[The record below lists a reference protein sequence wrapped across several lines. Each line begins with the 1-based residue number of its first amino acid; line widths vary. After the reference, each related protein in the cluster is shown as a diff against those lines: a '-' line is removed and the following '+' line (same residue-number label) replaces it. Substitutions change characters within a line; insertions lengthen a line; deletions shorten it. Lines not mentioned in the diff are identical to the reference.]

1 MLRSLTVTLM
11 LFTGTVAAG
20 AEPHDPI
27 AAGEL
32 PQYIFF
38 NRIPQKAWQ
47 QQQPDTFANAGFA
60 EVVEAVGTRGNDR
73 LRIGVSFI
81 FSMLEGPLDVQ
92 TQSLRR
98 MLEAA
103 EQADVPVLVT
113 LDGQN
118 WWQTRP
124 DLWNWWDPALPG
136 FSEANRHN
144 VEWTGWG
151 PEHAIK
157 ISWRNWG
164 RQLRV
169 RPAPNLASPTFLAE
183 HWKGY
188 DALIPVILEWYR
200 RLPPERRYLFGGVK
214 LGWEASINVN
224 AYHYPDG
231 NRIFE
236 AAPGDA
242 TNDPTERDRQQGW
255 AFGGAVLGHAAA
267 YTSGLRTSGELTRE
281 DIETLVHHY
290 LRQLVHEARRRG
302 LPPHLIFTHQ
312 GGTYDPWEKH
322 MSFKPA
328 IVEGSIPGYSF
339 YSHDPPDC
347 GSLPA
352 DLEAAGRTQWAA
364 AEWWRGA
371 PDAAGW
377 VQRFERTLSFKQ
389 CRHVCVYN
397 WEPFSQIPPAL
408 AAVRELVAAAA
419 TRPAPTR

>member
-1 MLRSLTVTLM
+1 MPRFLTFALVLLTAGL
-11 LFTGTVAAG
+11 TAG

-27 AAGEL
+27 ALGEL
-32 PQYIFF
+32 TQYIFF
-38 NRIPQKAWQ
+38 NRIPGRLWQ
-47 QQQPDTFANAGFA
+47 QQRPSSFTAAGFT
-60 EVVEAVGTRGNDR
+60 EVVDGVGTRGNDR
-73 LRIGVSFI
+73 LRIGISFI

-92 TQSLRR
+92 SKSLRR
-98 MLEAA
+98 LLEAA
-103 EQADVPVLVT
+103 EQADVPILVT

-118 WWQTRP
+118 WWQSRP
-124 DLWNWWDPALPG
+124 DLWNWWDPDLPG
-136 FSEANRHN
+136 FDEANRHN

-164 RQLRV
+164 QQVRV
-169 RPAPNLASPTFLAE
+169 RPAPNLASPAFLAE

-188 DALIPVILEWYR
+188 DALIPIILDWYR

-236 AAPGDA
+236 ASPGDA
-242 TNDPTERDRQQGW
+242 SNDPTERDMTQGW
-255 AFGGAVLGHAAA
+255 AFGGAKLGHAAA

-281 DIETLVHHY
+281 DIETLVHRY
-290 LRQLVHEARRRG
+290 LRQLVREARRRG
-302 LPPHLIFTHQ
+302 LPTHLIFTHQ
-312 GGTYDPWEKH
+312 GGTYAPWEKH
-322 MSFKPA
+322 LSFKPA
-328 IVEGSIPGYSF
+328 IVEESIPGWSF

-371 PDAAGW
+371 TDTAGW
-377 VQRFERTLSFKQ
+377 VQRFEQTLSFKQ

-397 WEPFSQIPPAL
+397 WETFAKIPEAL
-408 AAVRELVAAAA
+408 AAVRVLVAAT
-419 TRPAPTR
+419 TRPAPNR